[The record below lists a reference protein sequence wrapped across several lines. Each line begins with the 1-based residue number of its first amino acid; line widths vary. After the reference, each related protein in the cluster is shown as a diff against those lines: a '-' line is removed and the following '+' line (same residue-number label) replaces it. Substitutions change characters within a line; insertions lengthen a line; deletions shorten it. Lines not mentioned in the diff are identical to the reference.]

1 MRKAFVSAISDI
13 MDSDDKVLLLIGDI
27 GAYLLRDIT
36 AKYPERVIN
45 MGIAEAGM
53 MSAAVGLA
61 LEGWTPFVY
70 TITPFVTARAYDQIR
85 AGVGYHEAN
94 VKIVGVGSGLSYS
107 ALGGTHHSIEDIAMM
122 RSIPGMTIVSPADG
136 PETISATKA
145 VSKIKGPV
153 YLRLMLN
160 VEPLEIPK
168 RKEFKLG
175 KAEIFSI
182 GKDLTI
188 IATGELVKEA
198 LEVKRLLKQE
208 KVDVGVINLSTIK
221 PLDKNSIEKAM
232 SKSKLIF
239 TLEEHNVIGG
249 LGSAISEVIA
259 ESKTKTKPRLVKLG
273 IQDKFTNKYG
283 HKHELYEYLKLDA
296 YSLKKIISKEL
307 KNGKAS

>member
-1 MRKAFVSAISDI
+1 MRKAFVEAISEILDTN
-13 MDSDDKVLLLIGDI
+13 DKALLLIGDI
-27 GAYLLRDIT
+27 GAYLLKDIS
-36 AKYPERVIN
+36 AKHPNRVIN

-61 LEGWTPFVY
+61 LEGWIPFVY

-94 VKIVGVGSGLSYS
+94 VKIVGIGSGLSYS

-122 RSIPGMTIVSPADG
+122 RSIPGMTIISPSDG
-136 PETISATKA
+136 PETIQATKA
-145 VSKIKGPV
+145 TANHFGPV

-160 VEPLEIPK
+160 VEPLAIDIK
-168 RKEFKLG
+168 RKEFKIGQAKKL
-175 KAEIFSI
+175 SN

-198 LEVKRLLKQE
+198 L
-208 KVDVGVINLSTIK
+208 DVSAMLQKDKIYASIINMSTIK
-221 PLDKNSIEKAM
+221 PIDKKTIESEVISAPI
-232 SKSKLIF
+232 IF

-249 LGSAISEVIA
+249 LGSGVAEVISE
-259 ESKTKTKPRLVKLG
+259 SKLKSKPRLVRLG

-283 HKHELYEYLKLDA
+283 HKSELYEYLNLDA
-296 YSLKKIISKEL
+296 KSLYKRVKKEI
-307 KNGKAS
+307 KNG